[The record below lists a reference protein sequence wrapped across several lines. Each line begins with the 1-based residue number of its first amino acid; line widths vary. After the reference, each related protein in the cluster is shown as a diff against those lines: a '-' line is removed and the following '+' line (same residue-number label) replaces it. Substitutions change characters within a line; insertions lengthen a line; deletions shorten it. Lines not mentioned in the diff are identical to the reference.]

1 MTLWFSTLIKT
12 IDGLFSGVFHSDN
25 MLYNTTRILDSTGC
39 RFSLSNYEAYSALYL
54 PGPYAIIY
62 LLVFALSTALLVH
75 TVLYHTR
82 TIYNGIPLRY

>member
-1 MTLWFSTLIKT
+1 MPIGGQNVYDHFGRS
-12 IDGLFSGVFHSDN
+12 
-25 MLYNTTRILDSTGC
+25 YNITRILDSTGH

-62 LLVFALSTALLVH
+62 LLAFVLSTALLVH
-75 TVLYHTR
+75 TVLYHIR